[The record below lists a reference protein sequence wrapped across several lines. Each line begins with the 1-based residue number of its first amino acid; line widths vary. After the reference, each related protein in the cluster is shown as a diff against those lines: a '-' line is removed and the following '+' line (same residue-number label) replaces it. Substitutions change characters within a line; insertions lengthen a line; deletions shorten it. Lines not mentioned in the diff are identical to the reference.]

1 MLHEKLEHASRET
14 RKRRLRLVLTIAGVT
29 IFAASILANVVL
41 YREVSAPQPDIVRGT
56 NTRSPAAAQ
65 SPPDNIRVQR
75 QPDVVEDSA
84 RQPLLPET
92 REPVVRRNNTAGER
106 QDRPAAPEPPPSR
119 AVADG
124 SQDRPPRG
132 IDEPPS
138 PTPPAPSASP
148 AVPLADLRS
157 DVPFEQARGPDPFA
171 ASDPSTPEPA
181 TETTE
186 IARAH
191 PSAADGEAVRQAF
204 KAALRQFQEEL
215 EPRIAGQGF
224 INWNARMGSDILF
237 LKDAAVEAFNIGDT
251 KKALTDITKASEMA
265 RAGIEDKTRAYETA
279 LETARAGKAGDDY
292 ETAIRNVETA
302 LRLVPG
308 SPEAETLRGEIEALP
323 ATLKLLKAA
332 DAARAESDLEKEH
345 DLLQQVALRDPS
357 RTAVKQRVTELAH
370 RIAENNFAR
379 FIRAGLDRVDARALE
394 KAEANLKAARRIFPD
409 REEVAILAGR
419 VEVLRRDLTTLALL
433 DDAAAAAA
441 KDDWNTSLSLYRQAR
456 KIQGD
461 NQRAADGVAL
471 ASAITTINQGLTD
484 HLAAPHRLSSTN
496 VAGAAGTLLKKA
508 NTVAGKSPSLD
519 NQAKALTS
527 MLVAYTTEVPV
538 KVLSDGQT
546 RVSVRGVGR
555 VGAVQSKTI
564 KLKPGTYTFEGVRT
578 GFKSK
583 LVRIEISPGASD
595 LSVEVICDERI

>member
-14 RKRRLRLVLTIAGVT
+14 RKRRLRLVLTITGVT

-41 YREVSAPQPDIVRGT
+41 YREVLAPQPDTVRET
-56 NTRSPAAAQ
+56 DA
-65 SPPDNIRVQR
+65 SPPAGAQALRERVPVQR
-75 QPDVVEDSA
+75 QPDVVDHRA
-84 RQPLLPET
+84 RQSPLPET
-92 REPVVRRNNTAGER
+92 REPVVRRDNTAGER
-106 QDRPAAPEPPPSR
+106 ENRPTATEPPPSR
-119 AVADG
+119 TVAAG
-124 SQDRPPRG
+124 PRERPPRG

-138 PTPPAPSASP
+138 PTPPARSASP
-148 AVPLADLRS
+148 AAPPADLRS

-171 ASDPSTPEPA
+171 ASGPSTPEPA

-186 IARAH
+186 IARAD
-191 PSAADGEAVRQAF
+191 PSAVDGEADRQAF

-237 LKDAAVEAFNIGDT
+237 LKDAAVEVFNIGDT
-251 KKALTDITKASEMA
+251 KKALTDINKAREMA
-265 RAGIEDKTRAYETA
+265 RAGIEDKIRAYETA
-279 LETARAGKAGDDY
+279 LETARTAKAGDDY

-308 SPEAETLRGEIEALP
+308 SPEADTLRGDIESLP

-332 DAARAESDLEKEH
+332 DAARAENDLEKEH
-345 DLLQQVALRDPS
+345 GLLQQVALRDPS

-370 RIAENNFAR
+370 RIAENNFAG
-379 FIRAGLDRVDARALE
+379 FIRAGLARVDARALE
-394 KAEANLKAARRIFPD
+394 KAEANLKAARHIFPD

-419 VEVLRRDLTTLALL
+419 VEDLRRDLTTLALL
-433 DDAAAAAA
+433 KDAAAAAA
-441 KDDWNTSLSLYRQAR
+441 KDDWDTSLSLYRQAR

-461 NQRAADGVAL
+461 NQHAAAGVAL
-471 ASAITTINQGLTD
+471 ASAITTINQGITD

-508 NTVAGKSPSLD
+508 KTVAGKSPSLD
-519 NQAKALTS
+519 NRAQALTS
-527 MLVAYTTEVPV
+527 MLAAYTTEVPV
-538 KVLSDGQT
+538 RVLSDGQT

-564 KLKPGTYTFEGVRT
+564 QLRPGTYTFEGVRT

-583 LVRIEISPGASD
+583 LVRIEIPPGASD
-595 LSVEVICDERI
+595 LSVEVICDERV

>member
-14 RKRRLRLVLTIAGVT
+14 RKRRLRLVLTITGVT

-41 YREVSAPQPDIVRGT
+41 YREVLAPQPDTVRET
-56 NTRSPAAAQ
+56 DA
-65 SPPDNIRVQR
+65 SPPAGAQALRERVPVQR
-75 QPDVVEDSA
+75 QPDVVDHRA
-84 RQPLLPET
+84 RQSPLPET
-92 REPVVRRNNTAGER
+92 REPVVRRDNTAGER
-106 QDRPAAPEPPPSR
+106 ENRPTATEP
-119 AVADG
+119 
-124 SQDRPPRG
+124 
-132 IDEPPS
+132 PPS
-138 PTPPAPSASP
+138 PTPPARSASP
-148 AVPLADLRS
+148 AAPPADLRS

-171 ASDPSTPEPA
+171 ASGPSTPEPA

-186 IARAH
+186 IAHAD
-191 PSAADGEAVRQAF
+191 PSAVDGEADRQAF

-251 KKALTDITKASEMA
+251 KKALTDINKEKEMA
-265 RAGIEDKTRAYETA
+265 MAGIEDKIRAYETA
-279 LETARAGKAGDDY
+279 LETARTAKAGDDY

-308 SPEAETLRGEIEALP
+308 SPEADTLRGDIEAHP

-332 DAARAESDLEKEH
+332 DAARAENDLEKEH
-345 DLLQQVALRDPS
+345 GLLQQVALRDPS

-370 RIAENNFAR
+370 RIAENNFAG
-379 FIRAGLDRVDARALE
+379 FIRAGLARVDARALE
-394 KAEANLKAARRIFPD
+394 KAEANLKAARHIFPD

-419 VEVLRRDLTTLALL
+419 VEDLRRDLTTLALL
-433 DDAAAAAA
+433 KDAAAAAA
-441 KDDWNTSLSLYRQAR
+441 KDDWDTSLSLYRQAR

-461 NQRAADGVAL
+461 NQHAADGVAL
-471 ASAITTINQGLTD
+471 ASAITTINQGITD

-508 NTVAGKSPSLD
+508 KTVAGKSPSLD
-519 NQAKALTS
+519 NRAQALTS
-527 MLVAYTTEVPV
+527 MLAAYTTEVPV
-538 KVLSDGQT
+538 RVLSDGQT
-546 RVSVRGVGR
+546 RVSVGR

-564 KLKPGTYTFEGVRT
+564 QLRPGTYTFEGVRT

-583 LVRIEISPGASD
+583 LVRIEIPPGASD
-595 LSVEVICDERI
+595 LSVEVICDERV